1 MAYADYLD
9 HEPLID
15 DFVHDSEVA
24 DPYPIRGR
32 FAGELDAA
40 GRTRFAGQQVDRCPN
55 PELVGAFKPGDR
67 LDRPAGDL
75 DRVLAHLMC
84 RLT

>member
-15 DFVHDSEVA
+15 DFVNDPEVA

-40 GRTRFAGQQVDRCPN
+40 GRPWLASKQVDRCPN
-55 PELVGAFKPGDR
+55 PELVGAFEPGDR

-75 DRVLAHLMC
+75 DAVLTH
-84 RLT
+84 